1 MDKYPDNG
9 MPYIFLGKSGL
20 KVSRLSYGGW
30 LTVGGTIKE
39 VQLTKDLMQTA
50 WDAGINFF
58 DE

>member
-1 MDKYPDNG
+1 